1 MKINQ
6 FSFNIKRSNSSV
18 ISKILEFW
26 LNEIASREVSECGCG
41 YPEIQRREYCH
52 NPHDGMNL
60 FNLTGYGC

>member
-26 LNEIASREVSECGCG
+26 LNEIASTENGTQEYSEASSF
-41 YPEIQRREYCH
+41 EK
-52 NPHDGMNL
+52 
-60 FNLTGYGC
+60 TGYSFEGLLLES